1 MRSVREQEEIVEEA
15 FRCMER
21 TAKAAEAKMDEWD
34 ILRDRE
40 QKQFEV
46 WRVEHRLLRKL
57 KEEQNEND

>member
-1 MRSVREQEEIVEEA
+1 MRSIREQEEIVEEA

-40 QKQFEV
+40 QKSSKCGGLNIDF
-46 WRVEHRLLRKL
+46 
-57 KEEQNEND
+57 